1 MRTCVVYFLWT
12 IYQPEIS
19 VTVNIPYGYTSSNAA
34 AVAKNVY
41 RLYYGY
47 TSLDE
52 IECRS
57 VESKQ
62 RRDRRLKKLKKVIGH
77 EKHRSH

>member
-1 MRTCVVYFLWT
+1 MRTMRGLF
-12 IYQPEIS
+12 PMDH
-19 VTVNIPYGYTSSNAA
+19 IPYGYTSSNAA

-52 IECRS
+52 ILNAGALRAS
-57 VESKQ
+57 NV
-62 RRDRRLKKLKKVIGH
+62 VIGD
-77 EKHRSH
+77 

>member
-1 MRTCVVYFLWT
+1 M
-12 IYQPEIS
+12 
-19 VTVNIPYGYTSSNAA
+19 TVNIPYGYTSSNAA

-52 IECRS
+52 ILNAGALRAS
-57 VESKQ
+57 NV
-62 RRDRRLKKLKKVIGH
+62 VIGD
-77 EKHRSH
+77 